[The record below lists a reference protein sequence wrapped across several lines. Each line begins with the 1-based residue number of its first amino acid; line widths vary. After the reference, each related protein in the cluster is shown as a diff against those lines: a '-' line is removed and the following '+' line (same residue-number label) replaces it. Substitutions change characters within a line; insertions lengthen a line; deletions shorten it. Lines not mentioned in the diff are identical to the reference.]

1 MLVRATDDTPYVSSY
16 SRLFLREFD
25 HVVTIYLPLNNREGR
40 WASDIYEKQ
49 LVEAIERYHP
59 TTIASID
66 IDFTEFDNLR
76 TKFGTRLKKLTPIDI
91 GEHQCLL
98 FKGLDKFL
106 DKVGLSDKKFV
117 LLHRPEQGELFDDRV
132 RACGFPDVEA
142 KEVSTI
148 GELREVLRDVDG
160 EHQVIINALPY
171 VTDVEFGTHVFP
183 KDIHRML
190 RVMHVLDISVV
201 STDGAISA
209 INDYPVI
216 NMQDGVV
223 VRGGVLIFVRPKR
236 LNSLGLGSV
245 PISGMMYVDGII
257 R

>member
-49 LVEAIERYHP
+49 LVETIERYHP

-76 TKFGTRLKKLTPIDI
+76 TKFGSRLKKLTPIDI

-148 GELREVLRDVDG
+148 GELREVLRDVGDEVRSVGDSQNEQVG
-160 EHQVIINALPY
+160 ESVHVDAVQRRHA
-171 VTDVEFGTHVFP
+171 FGPMFGERFTVA
-183 KDIHRML
+183 
-190 RVMHVLDISVV
+190 S
-201 STDGAISA
+201 
-209 INDYPVI
+209 
-216 NMQDGVV
+216 
-223 VRGGVLIFVRPKR
+223 
-236 LNSLGLGSV
+236 NSLVAGT
-245 PISGMMYVDGII
+245 SGEVGAHLKP
-257 R
+257 